1 MKKNYQASVYE
12 GVFLSRHDQTRIAP
26 EAFPELRNW
35 NIFALYLRKP
45 QQFWVQSLLVEVMS
59 VMSRM
64 SDI

>member
-12 GVFLSRHDQTRIAP
+12 GVFLSRHDQTIAA
-26 EAFPELRNW
+26 EAFPEPRNW
-35 NIFALYLRKP
+35 NIFALYLRKA

-64 SDI
+64 SHI